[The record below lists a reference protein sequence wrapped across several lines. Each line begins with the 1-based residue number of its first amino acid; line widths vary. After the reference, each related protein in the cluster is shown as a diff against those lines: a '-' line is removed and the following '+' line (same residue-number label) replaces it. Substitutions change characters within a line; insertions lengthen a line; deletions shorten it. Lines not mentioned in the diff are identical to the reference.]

1 MVLSIAKQR
10 KARYVITL
18 KEYLNEFKNILIIE
32 VDNIGSNQ
40 LQQVRMLLRKTG
52 SKMLMGKNTVI
63 RKVLADLVPER
74 PQLADLLNVIG
85 GNMGFVFT
93 NEPDIK
99 AMRDMLTN
107 QKTPAAAKS
116 NQFAPSN
123 VVVPKGITALDPG
136 NTNFFQALDIGTK
149 ITRGSIEILSNVN
162 LCRTGERISASAVAL
177 LSKLG
182 IKPFFF
188 GIVVPNVSENGSVY
202 SSAVLDMTEDDLAN
216 KMMNG
221 IRKVAALSL
230 ATGYPTLASVPH
242 SIANAFKKIIAICV
256 ETAYDCEESKI
267 YREMLANPDAFK
279 SAGPAASDDKPKE
292 EEVVEEEE
300 EESEEEEMEFD
311 LFD

>member
-1 MVLSIAKQR
+1 MVLSLAKQR
-10 KARYVITL
+10 KARYVVTL
-18 KEYLNEFKNILIIE
+18 REYLNEFKNILIIQ

-40 LQQVRMLLRKTG
+40 LQQVRMILRETG

-63 RKVLADLVPER
+63 RKVISDMIPEKPELANL
-74 PQLADLLNVIG
+74 LAVIE

-93 NEPDIK
+93 NESDIK
-99 AMRDMLTN
+99 AMRDALVS

-116 NQFAPSN
+116 NQFAPSD
-123 VVVPKGITALDPG
+123 VIVPKGITALDPG

-149 ITRGSIEILSNVN
+149 ITKGSIEILSNVN
-162 LCRTGERISASAVAL
+162 LCRKGERISASAVAL

-188 GIVVPNVSENGSVY
+188 GIQVPNVSEGGSVY
-202 SSAVLDMTEDDLAN
+202 SSAVLDMTEQDLAN

-242 SIANAFKKIIAICV
+242 SIANAFKKIIAICI

-279 SAGPAASDDKPKE
+279 SAAPVDDKPKE
-292 EEVVEEEE
+292 EVVEEEEE